1 MPFHGE
7 ADPLAPRS
15 RGTVPRIGRRAGRVD
30 GGIASRSFH
39 GADGGAEHFICVQ
52 APGKLGLQDLIE
64 LVQDRY
70 AAAREALGLASET
83 AVFRRLFLSDTIN
96 QVARVRASGLALD
109 PPGSPVAVSIVQQP
123 PLPGAKI
130 ALFAYHVE
138 GGGEPVKRRLSARH
152 VLVERNGL
160 GHLWSPRLCAG
171 AGGSPVSAAAQ
182 TRELFDDLI
191 RTLASQGG
199 TLRDHCVRTWVYLK
213 DIDVF
218 YQDMVD
224 SRRELFAEQGMTGA
238 THFIASTG
246 IEGACAH
253 RYDLVAMDAYS
264 ILGLVPAQVSY
275 LNDFDRLCPTQDY
288 NVTFERGTR
297 IAYADRAHL
306 FISGTASI
314 DRSGAVV
321 HPGDALRQL
330 DHAVANIEVLLR
342 AGRAGLD
349 DLMHLLVYLRDPTD
363 FARVDGYLGH
373 RFPGLPRLIVQGPVC
388 RPEWLVEV
396 EGIAVTPNDAPEL
409 PSF

>member
-1 MPFHGE
+1 MAGPSTIMPTHGE
-7 ADPLAPRS
+7 ADPAAPRS
-15 RGTVPRIGRRAGRVD
+15 RGTVARKRHRAARV
-30 GGIASRSFH
+30 GSGIAARSFH
-39 GADGGAEHFICVQ
+39 GTRAGAEHFICVE
-52 APGKLGLQDLIE
+52 APGKLGLEDQIG
-64 LVQDRY
+64 LVRERY
-70 AAAREALGLASET
+70 AAARETLGLAPET
-83 AVFRRLFLSDTIN
+83 AVFRRLFLSDTMN
-96 QVARVRASGLALD
+96 QAARVRESLLTVD

-138 GGGEPVKRRLSARH
+138 GGGEFVKRRLSARH

-160 GHLWSPRLCAG
+160 GHLWSTRLCSG
-171 AGGSPVSAAAQ
+171 ARGSSVSAAAQ
-182 TRELFDDLI
+182 TRELFNDLI
-191 RTLASQGG
+191 GTLAARGG

-253 RYDLVAMDAYS
+253 RYDLVALDAYS

-275 LNDFDRLCPTQDY
+275 LNDFDRLCPTKDY

-297 IAYADRAHL
+297 VAYADRAHL

-314 DRSGAVV
+314 DRAGAVV
-321 HPGDALRQL
+321 HPGDTLRQL
-330 DHAVANIEVLLR
+330 DHAIANIEALLR
-342 AGRAGLD
+342 SGRAGLD

-363 FARVDGYLGH
+363 FARV
-373 RFPGLPRLIVQGPVC
+373 
-388 RPEWLVEV
+388 
-396 EGIAVTPNDAPEL
+396 
-409 PSF
+409 